1 MAIRNGH
8 EMWVEME
15 RRHREKVARKYEK
28 IEMLRALL
36 EMHEANPDADHEY
49 LVGLRQR
56 LRTAVCNLEAMRPI
70 PEEDL

>member
-28 IEMLRALL
+28 L